1 MMILLEVYQVGHV
14 RYQSHLTMAIKLRWV
29 LLLIKE
35 DSMIDK
41 KEYRIE

>member
-14 RYQSHLTMAIKLRWV
+14 RYQGHLIMAIKPRWV